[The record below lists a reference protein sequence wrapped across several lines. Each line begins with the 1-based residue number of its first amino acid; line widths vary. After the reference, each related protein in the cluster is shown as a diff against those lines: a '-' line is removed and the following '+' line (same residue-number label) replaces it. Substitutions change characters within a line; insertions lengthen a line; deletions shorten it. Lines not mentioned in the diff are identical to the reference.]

1 MGAWSAEPFGNDTAC
16 DWASELE
23 DSKGLSAVNKALQAV
38 LTCDD
43 YIDADVGEEA
53 LAAVEVVA
61 KLLGKG
67 TQNDA
72 YTEDVDAWVAAQTEK
87 PDASVIANAKQV
99 LKRLVSDDCELM
111 ELWEDDGDFTDTLA
125 KLLQQLT

>member
-23 DSKGLSAVNKALQAV
+23 ESKGLSAVNNALQAV
-38 LTCDD
+38 LACDD
-43 YIDADVGEEA
+43 YIDTDIGEEA
-53 LAAVEVVA
+53 LAAVEVIA

-72 YTEDVDAWVAAQTEK
+72 YTEDVDAWVAAQTEQ

-99 LKRLVSDDCELM
+99 IKRLSSDESELM
-111 ELWEDDGDFTDTLA
+111 ELWEDDADFTDTLN
-125 KLLQQLT
+125 LLAQQIS

>member
-23 DSKGLSAVNKALQAV
+23 DSEGLSAVKKALQAV
-38 LTCDD
+38 LECDD
-43 YIDADVGEEA
+43 YIDADIGEEA
-53 LAAVEVVA
+53 LAAVEVIA

-72 YTEDVDAWVAAQTEK
+72 YTEQVDIWVKAQTEK
-87 PDASVIANAKQV
+87 PDAALLAKAQSVLQRV
-99 LKRLVSDDCELM
+99 LSADSELM
-111 ELWEDDGDFTDTLA
+111 ELWEDDEDFIDTINTLA
-125 KLLQQLT
+125 TQLS

>member
-16 DWASELE
+16 DWAAELKA
-23 DSKGLSAVNKALQAV
+23 SSGLTAVNKALQAV
-38 LTCDD
+38 LEYDD
-43 YIDADVGEEA
+43 YIDADIGEEA
-53 LAAVEVVA
+53 LAAVEVIA

-87 PDASVIANAKQV
+87 PDASVIANAKRV
-99 LKRLVSDDCELM
+99 LKRLSSDDSELM
-111 ELWEDDGDFTDTLA
+111 ELWEDDDDFIDTVNALTKQLA
-125 KLLQQLT
+125 

>member
-23 DSKGLSAVNKALQAV
+23 DSKGLSAVDKALQGV

-43 YIDADVGEEA
+43 YIDADIGEEA

-72 YTEDVDAWVAAQTEK
+72 YTEDVDAWVAAQTER
-87 PDASVIANAKQV
+87 PDASVIAKAKQV
-99 LKRLVSDDCELM
+99 LKRLVSDDSELM
-111 ELWEDDGDFTDTLA
+111 ELWEDDSDFTDVISTLE
-125 KLLQQLT
+125 QQLS

>member
-23 DSKGLSAVNKALQAV
+23 DSQGLSAVNKALQAV
-38 LTCDD
+38 LECDD
-43 YIDADVGEEA
+43 YIDADIGEEA
-53 LAAVEVVA
+53 LAAVEVIA

-72 YTEDVDAWVAAQTEK
+72 YTEDVDAWVAAQTEQ
-87 PDASVIANAKQV
+87 PDASVITNAKQV
-99 LKRLVSDDCELM
+99 LKRLSSDESELM
-111 ELWEDDGDFTDTLA
+111 ELWEDDDDFTDSLNLLA
-125 KLLQQLT
+125 QQIS

>member
-23 DSKGLSAVNKALQAV
+23 DSKGLSVVNSALQAV
-38 LTCDD
+38 LACDD
-43 YIDADVGEEA
+43 YIDADIGEEA

-87 PDASVIANAKQV
+87 PDASVIAKAKQV
-99 LKRLVSDDCELM
+99 LKRLSSDDSELM
-111 ELWEDDGDFTDTLA
+111 ELWEDDEDFIDTVNTLDT
-125 KLLQQLT
+125 QLS